1 MKIKFFF
8 FLLVLGFIPF
18 IFSLL
23 SKENPMNEENNV
35 IQFQNEYFNTILEKL
50 KGNLGEK
57 IKILHLGDSH
67 VQIGGISKGI
77 LSVLNSNQIPIQ
89 STLFFPTTVFSDF
102 INPDFDLK
110 TKGNWQ
116 GITLTNAHEKDKI
129 GFSGRKFMLVDQTGS
144 IKIKAKNSNFI
155 NQIVVYHQNDSLLVE
170 AKNSEIFSEKLNENL
185 FKTTI
190 QYKKNKRK
198 VTLKINQDI
207 NNSSE
212 FYGFTINENSKS
224 NNYFNAGVSGVKYLD
239 FFKNDLLFSQI
250 DLLNPNLIL
259 LTLGTN
265 DSYFKLLDTTSFKNE
280 LIHFYKKLKFS
291 QTELIVMSVPDTYY
305 NKEKAT
311 HLIFINETIKEICF
325 KNDIPFWDWNEI
337 MGGNSS
343 ILKWKELNLVD
354 EDLLHFNYKGYELI
368 GESFAKALIK

>member
-1 MKIKFFF
+1 MKIKFLFS
-8 FLLVLGFIPF
+8 LVVLGFMPL

-23 SKENPMNEENNV
+23 SKENPMNEGKNV
-35 IQFQNEYFNTILEKL
+35 IQFQTEQYKTILKKL
-50 KGNLGEK
+50 KGNFEEK
-57 IKILHLGDSH
+57 IKILHIGDSH
-67 VQIGGISKGI
+67 IQIGGISKGI
-77 LSVLNSNQIPIQ
+77 LSVLNSNQINIQ
-89 STLFFPTTVFSDF
+89 STLFFPTSVFSDF
-102 INPDFDLK
+102 INPDFEIK

-116 GITLTNAHEKDKI
+116 GITLTNAPEKDKI
-129 GFSGRKFMLVDQTGS
+129 GFSGRKFMLLDNSGS
-144 IKIKAKNSNFI
+144 INIKAKNLNLI
-155 NQIVVYHQNDSLLVE
+155 NQITVYHQDDSLFVE
-170 AKNSEIFSEKLNENL
+170 AKNTEIFSEKLNENI

-190 QYKKNKRK
+190 QYKKNKHE

-207 NNSSE
+207 NNGSA

-224 NNYFNAGVSGVKYLD
+224 NNYYNAGVSGVKYLD

-250 DLLNPNLIL
+250 DVLKPNLIL
-259 LTLGTN
+259 LSLGTN
-265 DSYFKLLDTTSFKNE
+265 DSYFKLLDITSFKNE
-280 LIHFYKKLKFS
+280 LFNFFKKLKS
-291 QTELIVMSVPDTYY
+291 SHTELIVMSVPDTYY

-311 HLIFINETIKEICF
+311 HLIFINESLKEICL

-354 EDLLHFNYKGYELI
+354 EDLLHFNNKGYELI